1 MSAFD
6 FFAPRASHSCKF
18 TTPGDTHTGTIIE
31 VGDARQ
37 ATEFGSN
44 EPAFWDREKTRPKM
58 QVAVTLD
65 TAERDPQ
72 DASDTGKRTLWVVE
86 DGRSGSI
93 LSAIRQ
99 AVHQAGAGTIDI
111 GGQLT
116 VAFSGFGP
124 NSKNPANPRKVYSAS
139 YVPPA
144 PAGGMFT
151 SQEPAQPAAAP
162 AAPVAP
168 APVAQPAPAA
178 PAPVAQPA
186 AAPAAPVAPAPVAQP
201 APAAPAPVA
210 QPAAPA
216 TPAPVPAVPEAV
228 RNAVSALIATGQ
240 SDEQIAATLAGT
252 GLPVTAETVAAVRG
266 A

>member
-6 FFAPRASHSCKF
+6 FFAPRASHSWKF
-18 TTPGDTHTGTIIE
+18 TNPGDTHTGTITE
-31 VGDARQ
+31 VSDARQ
-37 ATEFGSN
+37 ATEYGSN
-44 EPAFWDREKTRPKM
+44 ELAYWDKERTRPKM

-72 DASDTGKRTLWVVE
+72 DANDTGKRTLWVVE

-116 VAFSGFGP
+116 VAFSGFDP
-124 NSKNPANPRKVYSAS
+124 NSKNPANPRKIYSAS

-151 SQEPAQPAAAP
+151 SQAPAQPA
-162 AAPVAP
+162 AP
-168 APVAQPAPAA
+168 APVAQPAPAVA
-178 PAPVAQPA
+178 PAQPVAAPAQPA
-186 AAPAAPVAPAPVAQP
+186 
-201 APAAPAPVA
+201 
-210 QPAAPA
+210 
-216 TPAPVPAVPEAV
+216 APVPAVPDAV
-228 RNAVSALIATGQ
+228 RQAVTALIGTGQ
-240 SDEQIAATLAGT
+240 DDATIAATLAGT
-252 GLPVTAETVAAVRG
+252 GLPVTTETVAAIR
-266 A
+266 AAA

>member
-6 FFAPRASHSCKF
+6 FFAPRASHSWKF
-18 TTPGDTHTGTIIE
+18 TTPGDTHTGTITE
-31 VGDARQ
+31 VSDARQ
-37 ATEFGSN
+37 ASEFGSN

-72 DASDTGKRTLWVVE
+72 DANDTGKRTLWVVE

-116 VAFSGFGP
+116 VTFSGFDP
-124 NSKNPANPRKVYSAS
+124 NSKNPANPRKVYAAS

-151 SQEPAQPAAAP
+151 NQAPAQPV
-162 AAPVAP
+162 VAP
-168 APVAQPAPAA
+168 APAPAA
-178 PAPVAQPA
+178 PAQ
-186 AAPAAPVAPAPVAQP
+186 PVAPAPAQP
-201 APAAPAPVA
+201 
-210 QPAAPA
+210 APA

-228 RNAVSALIATGQ
+228 RNAVAALIATGQ
-240 SDEQIAATLAGT
+240 ADEQIAATLAGT
-252 GLPVTAETVAAVRG
+252 GLPVTAETVATIRAT
-266 A
+266 AA

>member
-6 FFAPRASHSCKF
+6 FFAPRASHSWKF
-18 TTPGDTHTGTIIE
+18 TNPGDTHTGTITE
-31 VGDARQ
+31 VSDARQ
-37 ATEFGSN
+37 ATEYGSN
-44 EPAFWDREKTRPKM
+44 ELAYWDKERTRPKM

-72 DASDTGKRTLWVVE
+72 DTNDTGKRTLWVVE

-116 VAFSGFGP
+116 VAFSGFDP
-124 NSKNPANPRKVYSAS
+124 NSKNPANPRKIYSAS

-151 SQEPAQPAAAP
+151 NQAPAQPAAAP
-162 AAPVAP
+162 APAAPV
-168 APVAQPAPAA
+168 PAA
-178 PAPVAQPA
+178 PAPVAQP
-186 AAPAAPVAPAPVAQP
+186 VAPAPAAQP
-201 APAAPAPVA
+201 A
-210 QPAAPA
+210 AAPA
-216 TPAPVPAVPEAV
+216 TPAPIPAVPDAV
-228 RNAVSALIATGQ
+228 RQAVTALIATGQ
-240 SDEQIAATLAGT
+240 ADEQIAATLAGT
-252 GLPVTAETVAAVRG
+252 GLPVTTETVATIRAT
-266 A
+266 AA

>member
-6 FFAPRASHSCKF
+6 FFAPRASHSWKF
-18 TTPGDTHTGTIIE
+18 TNPGDTHTGTITE
-31 VGDARQ
+31 VSDARQ
-37 ATEFGSN
+37 ATEYGSN
-44 EPAFWDREKTRPKM
+44 ELAYWDKERTRPKM

-72 DASDTGKRTLWVVE
+72 DANDTGKRTLWVVE

-116 VAFSGFGP
+116 VTFSGFDP
-124 NSKNPANPRKVYSAS
+124 NSKNPANPRKIYAAS

-151 SQEPAQPAAAP
+151 NQAPAQ
-162 AAPVAP
+162 
-168 APVAQPAPAA
+168 
-178 PAPVAQPA
+178 PVAQPA
-186 AAPAAPVAPAPVAQP
+186 AAPVPAAPAP
-201 APAAPAPVA
+201 APAAPAQPVA
-210 QPAAPA
+210 PAPAQPVAAPA
-216 TPAPVPAVPEAV
+216 TPAPVPAVPDAV
-228 RNAVSALIATGQ
+228 RQAVTALIATGQ
-240 SDEQIAATLAGT
+240 ADEQIAATLAGT
-252 GLPVTAETVAAVRG
+252 GLPVTAETVATIRAT
-266 A
+266 AA

>member
-6 FFAPRASHSCKF
+6 FFAPRASHSWKF
-18 TTPGDTHTGTIIE
+18 TTPGDTHTGTITE

-37 ATEFGSN
+37 MTEFGSN

-58 QVAVTLD
+58 QVAVTLE

-116 VAFSGFGP
+116 VTFSGFDP
-124 NSKNPANPRKVYSAS
+124 NSKNPQNPRKVYTAS

-151 SQEPAQPAAAP
+151 NQEPAQPVAAP
-162 AAPVAP
+162 AQPAVAP
-168 APVAQPAPAA
+168 AAPVAQPAPAA
-178 PAPVAQPA
+178 PAPVAQP
-186 AAPAAPVAPAPVAQP
+186 V
-201 APAAPAPVA
+201 
-210 QPAAPA
+210 AAPA
-216 TPAPVPAVPEAV
+216 TPAPVPAVPDAIRQAV
-228 RNAVSALIATGQ
+228 TTLIATGQ
-240 SDEQIAATLAGT
+240 TDEQIAATLAGT
-252 GLPVTAETVAAVRG
+252 GLPVTAETVAAVR
-266 A
+266 ATA

>member
-6 FFAPRASHSCKF
+6 FFAPRASHSWKF
-18 TTPGDTHTGTIIE
+18 TNPGDTHAGTITE
-31 VGDARQ
+31 VSDARQ

-44 EPAFWDREKTRPKM
+44 EPAYWDREKTRPKM

-72 DASDTGKRTLWVVE
+72 DANDTGKRTLWVVE

-116 VAFSGFGP
+116 VAFSGFDP
-124 NSKNPANPRKVYSAS
+124 NSKNPANPRKIYSAS

-151 SQEPAQPAAAP
+151 SQAPAQPVAA
-162 AAPVAP
+162 
-168 APVAQPAPAA
+168 PAPAA
-178 PAPVAQPA
+178 PAAPAQPVA
-186 AAPAAPVAPAPVAQP
+186 P
-201 APAAPAPVA
+201 APAAPAAPA
-210 QPAAPA
+210 QPVAPA
-216 TPAPVPAVPEAV
+216 TPAPVPAVPDAV
-228 RNAVSALIATGQ
+228 RQAVTALIGTGQ
-240 SDEQIAATLAGT
+240 ADEQIAATLAGT
-252 GLPVTAETVAAVRG
+252 GLPVTTETVATIRA
-266 A
+266 AA

>member
-6 FFAPRASHSCKF
+6 FFAPRASHSWKF
-18 TTPGDTHTGTIIE
+18 TNPGDTHTGTITE
-31 VGDARQ
+31 VSDARQ

-44 EPAFWDREKTRPKM
+44 EPAYWDREKTRPKM

-72 DASDTGKRTLWVVE
+72 DANDTGKRTLWVVE

-99 AVHQAGAGTIDI
+99 AVHQVGAGTIDI

-116 VAFSGFGP
+116 VTFSGFDP

-151 SQEPAQPAAAP
+151 NQAPAQSAA
-162 AAPVAP
+162 
-168 APVAQPAPAA
+168 PAPAA
-178 PAPVAQPA
+178 PAQPV
-186 AAPAAPVAPAPVAQP
+186 
-201 APAAPAPVA
+201 
-210 QPAAPA
+210 APA
-216 TPAPVPAVPEAV
+216 TPAPVPAVPDAV
-228 RNAVSALIATGQ
+228 RQAVTALIATGQ
-240 SDEQIAATLAGT
+240 DDATIAATLAGT
-252 GLPVTAETVAAVRG
+252 GLPVTAETVATIRA
-266 A
+266 AA

>member
-6 FFAPRASHSCKF
+6 FFAPRASHSWKF
-18 TTPGDTHTGTIIE
+18 TNPGDTHTGTITE
-31 VGDARQ
+31 VSDARQ
-37 ATEFGSN
+37 ATEYGSN
-44 EPAFWDREKTRPKM
+44 ELAYWDKERTRPKM

-72 DASDTGKRTLWVVE
+72 DSNDTGKRTLWVVE

-116 VAFSGFGP
+116 VAFSGFDP
-124 NSKNPANPRKVYSAS
+124 NSKNPANPRKIYSAS

-151 SQEPAQPAAAP
+151 SQAPAQ
-162 AAPVAP
+162 
-168 APVAQPAPAA
+168 PVAQPAPA
-178 PAPVAQPA
+178 PATP
-186 AAPAAPVAPAPVAQP
+186 AAPAAQP

-216 TPAPVPAVPEAV
+216 TPAPVPAVPDAV
-228 RNAVSALIATGQ
+228 RQAVTALIATGQ
-240 SDEQIAATLAGT
+240 ADEQIAATLAGT
-252 GLPVTAETVAAVRG
+252 GLPVTAETVATIRA
-266 A
+266 AA

>member
-6 FFAPRASHSCKF
+6 FFAPRASHSWKF
-18 TTPGDTHTGTIIE
+18 TNPGDTHTGTITE
-31 VGDARQ
+31 VSDARQ

-44 EPAFWDREKTRPKM
+44 EPAYWDREKTRPKM

-72 DASDTGKRTLWVVE
+72 DANDTGKRTLWVVE

-116 VAFSGFGP
+116 VTFSGFDP
-124 NSKNPANPRKVYSAS
+124 NSKNPANPRKVYTAS

-151 SQEPAQPAAAP
+151 NQEPAQ
-162 AAPVAP
+162 
-168 APVAQPAPAA
+168 
-178 PAPVAQPA
+178 
-186 AAPAAPVAPAPVAQP
+186 
-201 APAAPAPVA
+201 PVA

-216 TPAPVPAVPEAV
+216 TPAPVPAVPDAV
-228 RNAVSALIATGQ
+228 RQAVTALIATGQ
-240 SDEQIAATLAGT
+240 ADEQIAATLAGT
-252 GLPVTAETVAAVRG
+252 GLPVTTETVATIRA
-266 A
+266 AA

>member
-6 FFAPRASHSCKF
+6 FFAPRASHSWKF
-18 TTPGDTHTGTIIE
+18 TNPGDSHTGTITE
-31 VGDARQ
+31 VSDARQ
-37 ATEFGSN
+37 ASEFGSN
-44 EPAFWDREKTRPKM
+44 EPAYWDREKTRPKM

-72 DASDTGKRTLWVVE
+72 DANDTGKRTLWVVE

-99 AVHQAGAGTIDI
+99 AVHQVGAGTIDI

-116 VAFSGFGP
+116 VAFSGFDP
-124 NSKNPANPRKVYSAS
+124 NSKNPANPRKIYAAS

-151 SQEPAQPAAAP
+151 SQAPAQPAAPAPVAP
-162 AAPVAP
+162 AAPAPAAPAQPVAP

-178 PAPVAQPA
+178 APAQP
-186 AAPAAPVAPAPVAQP
+186 V
-201 APAAPAPVA
+201 
-210 QPAAPA
+210 
-216 TPAPVPAVPEAV
+216 PAPVPAVPDAV
-228 RNAVSALIATGQ
+228 RQAVTALIGTGQ
-240 SDEQIAATLAGT
+240 DDATIAATLAGT
-252 GLPVTAETVAAVRG
+252 GLPVTAETVATIRA
-266 A
+266 AA

>member
-6 FFAPRASHSCKF
+6 FFAPRASHSWKF
-18 TTPGDTHTGTIIE
+18 TNPGDTHTGTITE
-31 VGDARQ
+31 VSDARQ
-37 ATEFGSN
+37 ATEYGSN
-44 EPAFWDREKTRPKM
+44 ELAYWDKERTRPKM

-72 DASDTGKRTLWVVE
+72 DANDTGKRTLWVVE

-116 VAFSGFGP
+116 VTFSGFDP
-124 NSKNPANPRKVYSAS
+124 NSKNPANPRKVYTAA

-151 SQEPAQPAAAP
+151 NQAPAQPAA
-162 AAPVAP
+162 
-168 APVAQPAPAA
+168 PAPAA
-178 PAPVAQPA
+178 PAPAP
-186 AAPAAPVAPAPVAQP
+186 AAPAQPVAPAPAAQP
-201 APAAPAPVA
+201 V
-210 QPAAPA
+210 AAPA
-216 TPAPVPAVPEAV
+216 TPAPVPAVPDAV
-228 RNAVSALIATGQ
+228 RQAVTALIATGQ
-240 SDEQIAATLAGT
+240 ADEQIAATLAGT
-252 GLPVTAETVAAVRG
+252 GLPVTAETVATIRA
-266 A
+266 AA

>member
-6 FFAPRASHSCKF
+6 FFAPRASHSWKF
-18 TTPGDTHTGTIIE
+18 PNPGDTHTGTITE
-31 VGDARQ
+31 VSDARQ
-37 ATEFGSN
+37 ATEYGSN
-44 EPAFWDREKTRPKM
+44 ELAYWDKERTRPKM

-116 VAFSGFGP
+116 VTFSGFDP
-124 NSKNPANPRKVYSAS
+124 NSKNPANPRKIYAAS

-151 SQEPAQPAAAP
+151 NQAPAQ
-162 AAPVAP
+162 
-168 APVAQPAPAA
+168 
-178 PAPVAQPA
+178 PVAQPA
-186 AAPAAPVAPAPVAQP
+186 AAPAPAAPAP
-201 APAAPAPVA
+201 APAAPAQPVA
-210 QPAAPA
+210 APAPAQPVAAPA
-216 TPAPVPAVPEAV
+216 TPAPVPAVPDAV
-228 RNAVSALIATGQ
+228 RQAVTALIATGQ
-240 SDEQIAATLAGT
+240 ADEQIAATLAGT
-252 GLPVTAETVAAVRG
+252 GLPVTAETVATIRAT
-266 A
+266 AA

>member
-6 FFAPRASHSCKF
+6 FFAPRASHSWKF
-18 TTPGDTHTGTIIE
+18 TNPGDTHTGTITE
-31 VGDARQ
+31 VSDARQ
-37 ATEFGSN
+37 ATEYGSN
-44 EPAFWDREKTRPKM
+44 ELAYWDKERTRPKM

-72 DASDTGKRTLWVVE
+72 DANDTGKRTLWVVE

-116 VAFSGFGP
+116 VAFSGFDP
-124 NSKNPANPRKVYSAS
+124 NSKNPANPRKIYAAS

-151 SQEPAQPAAAP
+151 SQAPAQPVAAP
-162 AAPVAP
+162 AT
-168 APVAQPAPAA
+168 
-178 PAPVAQPA
+178 
-186 AAPAAPVAPAPVAQP
+186 
-201 APAAPAPVA
+201 PAAPAPVA

-216 TPAPVPAVPEAV
+216 TPAPVPAVPDAV
-228 RNAVSALIATGQ
+228 RQAVTALIGTGQ
-240 SDEQIAATLAGT
+240 ADEQIAATLAGT
-252 GLPVTAETVAAVRG
+252 GLPVTAETVATIRAT
-266 A
+266 AA

>member
-6 FFAPRASHSCKF
+6 FFAPRASHSWKF
-18 TTPGDTHTGTIIE
+18 TTPGDTHTGTITE
-31 VGDARQ
+31 VSDARQ
-37 ATEFGSN
+37 ATEYGSN
-44 EPAFWDREKTRPKM
+44 EPAYWDKERTRPKM

-65 TAERDPQ
+65 TTERDPQ
-72 DASDTGKRTLWVVE
+72 DANDTGKRTLWVVE

-116 VAFSGFGP
+116 VTFSGFDP
-124 NSKNPANPRKVYSAS
+124 NSKNPANPRKIYSAS

-151 SQEPAQPAAAP
+151 NQAPAPAAQPVAAPATPAAPAPAP
-162 AAPVAP
+162 AAP
-168 APVAQPAPAA
+168 AQPAPAA
-178 PAPVAQPA
+178 PAPVAQP
-186 AAPAAPVAPAPVAQP
+186 V
-201 APAAPAPVA
+201 
-210 QPAAPA
+210 AAPA
-216 TPAPVPAVPEAV
+216 TPAPVPAVPDAV
-228 RNAVSALIATGQ
+228 RQAVTALIATGQ

-252 GLPVTAETVAAVRG
+252 GLPVTTETVATIRA
-266 A
+266 AA

>member
-6 FFAPRASHSCKF
+6 FFAPRASHSWKF
-18 TTPGDTHTGTIIE
+18 TNPGDTHTGTITE
-31 VGDARQ
+31 VSDARQ
-37 ATEFGSN
+37 ASEFGSN
-44 EPAFWDREKTRPKM
+44 EPAYWDREKTRPKM

-72 DASDTGKRTLWVVE
+72 DANDTGKRTLWVVE

-99 AVHQAGAGTIDI
+99 AVHQVGAGTIDI

-116 VAFSGFGP
+116 VTFSGFDP
-124 NSKNPANPRKVYSAS
+124 NSKNPANPRKIYSAS

-151 SQEPAQPAAAP
+151 NQAPAQPAAP
-162 AAPVAP
+162 AP
-168 APVAQPAPAA
+168 APVAQPVAA
-178 PAPVAQPA
+178 P
-186 AAPAAPVAPAPVAQP
+186 AQP
-201 APAAPAPVA
+201 APAAAPA
-210 QPAAPA
+210 QPVAPA
-216 TPAPVPAVPEAV
+216 TPAPVPAVPDAV
-228 RNAVSALIATGQ
+228 RQAVTALIGTGQ

-252 GLPVTAETVAAVRG
+252 GLPVTAETVATIRAT
-266 A
+266 AA

>member
-6 FFAPRASHSCKF
+6 FFAPRASHSWKF
-18 TTPGDTHTGTIIE
+18 TNPGDTHTGTITE
-31 VGDARQ
+31 VSDARQ

-44 EPAFWDREKTRPKM
+44 EPAYWDREKTRPKM

-72 DASDTGKRTLWVVE
+72 DANDTGKRTLWVVE

-116 VAFSGFGP
+116 VAFSGFDP
-124 NSKNPANPRKVYSAS
+124 NSKNPANPRKIYAAS

-151 SQEPAQPAAAP
+151 NQAPAQPAAAP
-162 AAPVAP
+162 A
-168 APVAQPAPAA
+168 PAA
-178 PAPVAQPA
+178 PAPAPAQPA
-186 AAPAAPVAPAPVAQP
+186 AAPAPAAQP
-201 APAAPAPVA
+201 V
-210 QPAAPA
+210 AAPA
-216 TPAPVPAVPEAV
+216 TPAPVPAVPDAV
-228 RNAVSALIATGQ
+228 RQAVTALIATGQ
-240 SDEQIAATLAGT
+240 ADEQIAATLAGT
-252 GLPVTAETVAAVRG
+252 GLPVTTETVATIRA
-266 A
+266 AA

>member
-6 FFAPRASHSCKF
+6 FFAPRASHSWKF
-18 TTPGDTHTGTIIE
+18 TSPGDTHTGTITE
-31 VGDARQ
+31 VSDARQ
-37 ATEFGSN
+37 ATEYGSN
-44 EPAFWDREKTRPKM
+44 EPAYWDKERTRPKM

-72 DASDTGKRTLWVVE
+72 DANDTGKRTLWVVE

-116 VAFSGFGP
+116 VAFSGFDP
-124 NSKNPANPRKVYSAS
+124 NSKNPANPRKIYSAS

-151 SQEPAQPAAAP
+151 NQAAAQPAAAP
-162 AAPVAP
+162 APAAP
-168 APVAQPAPAA
+168 APAPAA

-186 AAPAAPVAPAPVAQP
+186 PAATPAQP
-201 APAAPAPVA
+201 V
-210 QPAAPA
+210 AAPA
-216 TPAPVPAVPEAV
+216 TPAPVPAVPDAV
-228 RNAVSALIATGQ
+228 RQAVTALIGTGQ
-240 SDEQIAATLAGT
+240 DDATIAATLAGT
-252 GLPVTAETVAAVRG
+252 GLPVTAETVATIRAT
-266 A
+266 AA

>member
-6 FFAPRASHSCKF
+6 FFAPRASHSWKF
-18 TTPGDTHTGTIIE
+18 TNPGDTHTGTITE
-31 VGDARQ
+31 VSDARQ
-37 ATEFGSN
+37 ATEYGSN
-44 EPAFWDREKTRPKM
+44 ELAYWDKERTRPKM

-116 VAFSGFGP
+116 VTFSGFDP
-124 NSKNPANPRKVYSAS
+124 NSKNPANPRKIYAAS

-151 SQEPAQPAAAP
+151 NQATAQPAA
-162 AAPVAP
+162 
-168 APVAQPAPAA
+168 PAPAA
-178 PAPVAQPA
+178 PAPAPA
-186 AAPAAPVAPAPVAQP
+186 PAAPAQPVAPAPAQP
-201 APAAPAPVA
+201 VAAPAAPAPV
-210 QPAAPA
+210 
-216 TPAPVPAVPEAV
+216 PAVPDAV
-228 RNAVSALIATGQ
+228 RQAVTALIGTGQ
-240 SDEQIAATLAGT
+240 ADEQIAATLAGT
-252 GLPVTAETVAAVRG
+252 GLPVTAETVATIRA
-266 A
+266 AA

>member
-6 FFAPRASHSCKF
+6 FFAPRASHSWKF
-18 TTPGDTHTGTIIE
+18 TNPGDTHTGTITE
-31 VGDARQ
+31 VSDARQ

-44 EPAFWDREKTRPKM
+44 EPAYWDREKTRPKM

-72 DASDTGKRTLWVVE
+72 DANDTGKRTLWVVE

-99 AVHQAGAGTIDI
+99 AVHQVGAGTIDI

-116 VAFSGFGP
+116 VTFSGFDP
-124 NSKNPANPRKVYSAS
+124 NSKNPANPRKIYSAS

-151 SQEPAQPAAAP
+151 NQAPAQPVAPAAAP
-162 AAPVAP
+162 AQPV
-168 APVAQPAPAA
+168 
-178 PAPVAQPA
+178 
-186 AAPAAPVAPAPVAQP
+186 
-201 APAAPAPVA
+201 
-210 QPAAPA
+210 AAPA
-216 TPAPVPAVPEAV
+216 TPAPVPAVPDAV
-228 RNAVSALIATGQ
+228 RQAVTALIGTGQ
-240 SDEQIAATLAGT
+240 TDEQIAATLAGT
-252 GLPVTAETVAAVRG
+252 GLPVTAETVATIRA
-266 A
+266 AAA

>member
-6 FFAPRASHSCKF
+6 FFAPRASHSWKF
-18 TTPGDTHTGTIIE
+18 TTPGDTHTGTITE
-31 VGDARQ
+31 VSDARQ
-37 ATEFGSN
+37 ATEYGSN
-44 EPAFWDREKTRPKM
+44 ELAYWDKERTRPKM

-72 DASDTGKRTLWVVE
+72 DANDTGKRTLWVVE

-116 VAFSGFGP
+116 VTFSGFDP
-124 NSKNPANPRKVYSAS
+124 NSKNPANPRKVYTAA
-139 YVPPA
+139 YQAPA

-151 SQEPAQPAAAP
+151 SQAPAQPVAQPVAAPATPAAPAPAPAAPAQPAP

-168 APVAQPAPAA
+168 APAQPVP
-178 PAPVAQPA
+178 
-186 AAPAAPVAPAPVAQP
+186 
-201 APAAPAPVA
+201 
-210 QPAAPA
+210 APA
-216 TPAPVPAVPEAV
+216 TPAPVPAVPDAV
-228 RNAVSALIATGQ
+228 RQAVTALIATGQ

-252 GLPVTAETVAAVRG
+252 GLPVTAETVATIRAT
-266 A
+266 AA

>member
-6 FFAPRASHSCKF
+6 FFAPRASHSWKF
-18 TTPGDTHTGTIIE
+18 TNPGDTHTGTITE
-31 VGDARQ
+31 VSDARQ
-37 ATEFGSN
+37 ATEYGSN
-44 EPAFWDREKTRPKM
+44 ELAYWDKERTRPKM

-65 TAERDPQ
+65 TTERDPQ
-72 DASDTGKRTLWVVE
+72 DSNDTGKRTLWVVE

-116 VAFSGFGP
+116 VAFSGFDP
-124 NSKNPANPRKVYSAS
+124 NSKNPANPRKIYAAS

-151 SQEPAQPAAAP
+151 SQ
-162 AAPVAP
+162 
-168 APVAQPAPAA
+168 A

-186 AAPAAPVAPAPVAQP
+186 AAPAPAQPVAAP
-201 APAAPAPVA
+201 
-210 QPAAPA
+210 APA
-216 TPAPVPAVPEAV
+216 TPAPVPAVPDAV
-228 RNAVSALIATGQ
+228 RQAVTALIATGQ
-240 SDEQIAATLAGT
+240 ADEQIAATLAGT
-252 GLPVTAETVAAVRG
+252 GLPVTAETVATIRA
-266 A
+266 AA

>member
-6 FFAPRASHSCKF
+6 FFAPRASHSWKF
-18 TTPGDTHTGTIIE
+18 TNPGDTHTGTITE
-31 VGDARQ
+31 VSDARQ
-37 ATEFGSN
+37 ATEYGSN
-44 EPAFWDREKTRPKM
+44 ELAYWDKERTRPKV

-72 DASDTGKRTLWVVE
+72 DANDTGKRTLWVVE

-116 VAFSGFGP
+116 VAFSGFDP
-124 NSKNPANPRKVYSAS
+124 NSKNPANPRKIYSAS

-151 SQEPAQPAAAP
+151 SQAPAQ
-162 AAPVAP
+162 
-168 APVAQPAPAA
+168 
-178 PAPVAQPA
+178 PVAQPA
-186 AAPAAPVAPAPVAQP
+186 AAPAPA
-201 APAAPAPVA
+201 APAAPAQPAAPAPAA
-210 QPAAPA
+210 QPVAAPA
-216 TPAPVPAVPEAV
+216 TPAPVPAVPDAV
-228 RNAVSALIATGQ
+228 RQAVTALIATGQ
-240 SDEQIAATLAGT
+240 ADEQIAATLAGT
-252 GLPVTAETVAAVRG
+252 GLPVTAETVATIRA
-266 A
+266 AA

>member
-6 FFAPRASHSCKF
+6 FFAPRASHSWKF
-18 TTPGDTHTGTIIE
+18 TNPGDTHTGTITE
-31 VGDARQ
+31 VSDARQ
-37 ATEFGSN
+37 ATEYGSN
-44 EPAFWDREKTRPKM
+44 ELAYWDKERTRPKM

-72 DASDTGKRTLWVVE
+72 DSNDTGKRTLWVVE

-116 VAFSGFGP
+116 VTFSGFDP
-124 NSKNPANPRKVYSAS
+124 NSKNPANPRKIYSAS

-151 SQEPAQPAAAP
+151 NQAPAQPAAAP
-162 AAPVAP
+162 ATP
-168 APVAQPAPAA
+168 AAQP
-178 PAPVAQPA
+178 V
-186 AAPAAPVAPAPVAQP
+186 
-201 APAAPAPVA
+201 
-210 QPAAPA
+210 AAPA
-216 TPAPVPAVPEAV
+216 TPAPVPAVPDAV
-228 RNAVSALIATGQ
+228 RQAVTALIATGQ

-252 GLPVTAETVAAVRG
+252 GLPVTAETVATIRA
-266 A
+266 AA

>member
-6 FFAPRASHSCKF
+6 FFAPRASHSWKF
-18 TTPGDTHTGTIIE
+18 TNPGDTHTGTITE
-31 VGDARQ
+31 VSDARQ

-44 EPAFWDREKTRPKM
+44 EPAYWDREKTRPKM

-72 DASDTGKRTLWVVE
+72 DANDTGKRTLWVVE

-99 AVHQAGAGTIDI
+99 AVHQVGAGTIDI

-116 VAFSGFGP
+116 VAFSGFDP
-124 NSKNPANPRKVYSAS
+124 NSKNPANPRKIYSAS

-151 SQEPAQPAAAP
+151 NQAPAQPAVAPVAPAAP
-162 AAPVAP
+162 APAPVQPAAAPVAP
-168 APVAQPAPAA
+168 APAAQA
-178 PAPVAQPA
+178 V
-186 AAPAAPVAPAPVAQP
+186 
-201 APAAPAPVA
+201 
-210 QPAAPA
+210 AAPA
-216 TPAPVPAVPEAV
+216 TPAPVPAVPDAV
-228 RNAVSALIATGQ
+228 RQAVTALIATGQ
-240 SDEQIAATLAGT
+240 ADEQIAATLAGT
-252 GLPVTAETVAAVRG
+252 GLPVTAETVATIRA
-266 A
+266 AA

>member
-6 FFAPRASHSCKF
+6 FFAPRASHSWKF
-18 TTPGDTHTGTIIE
+18 TNPGDTHTGTITE
-31 VGDARQ
+31 VSDARQ
-37 ATEFGSN
+37 ATEYGSN
-44 EPAFWDREKTRPKM
+44 ELAYWDKERTRPKM

-72 DASDTGKRTLWVVE
+72 DANDTGKRTLWVVE

-116 VAFSGFGP
+116 VAFSGFDP
-124 NSKNPANPRKVYSAS
+124 NSKNPANPRKIYSAS

-151 SQEPAQPAAAP
+151 NQAPATPAPAPVPAAP
-162 AAPVAP
+162 AAPAQPVAP
-168 APVAQPAPAA
+168 APVAQPAA
-178 PAPVAQPA
+178 
-186 AAPAAPVAPAPVAQP
+186 P
-201 APAAPAPVA
+201 APAAQPV
-210 QPAAPA
+210 AAPA
-216 TPAPVPAVPEAV
+216 TPAPVPAVPDAV
-228 RNAVSALIATGQ
+228 RQAVTALIGTGQ
-240 SDEQIAATLAGT
+240 DDATIAATLAGT
-252 GLPVTAETVAAVRG
+252 GLPVTAETVATIRA
-266 A
+266 AAA